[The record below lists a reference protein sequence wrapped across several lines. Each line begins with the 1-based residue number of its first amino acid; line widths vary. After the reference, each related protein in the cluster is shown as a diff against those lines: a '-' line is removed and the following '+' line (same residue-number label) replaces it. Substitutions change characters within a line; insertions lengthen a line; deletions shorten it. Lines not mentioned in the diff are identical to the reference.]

1 MKTLVLTSPN
11 MVGVDVASAQTILK
25 NLGYYNGKMDGIY
38 GEQTGAAT
46 KAAKWD
52 LGYAEKNVT
61 SVFDDAL
68 LNFLIDL
75 NKPTLLMKRRASIRH
90 NKSTLGDKALH
101 VASGYIGM
109 SEQPAGSN
117 KVMFSEWYGMT
128 GPWCLMFVTYCFVK
142 AGSKTFIKGSKYA
155 YCPYL
160 LTDAKASRNG
170 LRVIPKADV
179 RTGDIVLFD
188 WNRDGTADHVGI
200 VAKPPAKKKATFTTI
215 EGNTSGTNPS
225 DGGMVAT
232 MSRVTSDVIAF
243 VRVSN

>member
-1 MKTLVLTSPN
+1 MSTLFLTSPN
-11 MVGVDVASAQTILK
+11 VKGAEVTAAQSLLK
-25 NLGYYNGKMDGIY
+25 DLGYYGGKMDAVY
-38 GEQTGAAT
+38 GEQTAAAT

-52 LGYAEKNVT
+52 LGYAQKNINST
-61 SVFDDAL
+61 FDQTLVMFL
-68 LNFLIDL
+68 LGNK
-75 NKPTLLMKRRASIRH
+75 KPTLLMQRRASIRH

-101 VASGYIGM
+101 VASGYIGV

-170 LRVIPKADV
+170 LRVIPKTDV

>member
-1 MKTLVLTSPN
+1 MSTLFLTSPN
-11 MVGVDVASAQTILK
+11 VKGAEATAAQSLLK
-25 NLGYYNGKMDGIY
+25 DLGYYGGKMDGIY
-38 GEQTGAAT
+38 GEQTAAAT

-52 LGYAEKNVT
+52 LGYAQKNINST
-61 SVFDDAL
+61 FDQTLVMFL
-68 LNFLIDL
+68 LGKK
-75 NKPTLLMKRRASIRH
+75 KPTLLMKRRASIRH

-101 VASGYIGM
+101 VASGYVGV

-142 AGSKTFIKGSKYA
+142 AGSKSFIKGSKYA

-170 LRVIPKADV
+170 LRVIPKTDV

-200 VAKPPAKKKATFTTI
+200 VVKPPAKKKATFTTI

>member
-25 NLGYYNGKMDGIY
+25 NLGYYNGKMDSIY

-75 NKPTLLMKRRASIRH
+75 SKPTLLMKRRASIRH
-90 NKSTLGDKALH
+90 HKSTLGDKALH
-101 VASGYIGM
+101 VASGYIGVR
-109 SEQPAGSN
+109 EEPAGSN
-117 KVMFSEWYGMT
+117 KVMFSEWYGML
-128 GPWCLMFVTYCFVK
+128 GPWCAMFVTFCFVK
-142 AGSKTFIKGSKYA
+142 AGSKSFIKGSKYA

-170 LRVIPKADV
+170 LRVIPKTDV
-179 RTGDIVLFD
+179 CTGDIVLFD

-200 VAKPPAKKKATFTTI
+200 VAKPPAKKKTTFTTI

-225 DGGMVAT
+225 DGGMVAL
-232 MSRVTSDVIAF
+232 MERKVTDVIAF
-243 VRVSN
+243 VRVTN

>member
-1 MKTLVLTSPN
+1 MNTLFLTSPN
-11 MVGVDVASAQTILK
+11 VKGAEVTAAQSLLK
-25 NLGYYNGKMDGIY
+25 DIGYYSGKMDGIY
-38 GEQTGAAT
+38 GEQTAAAT

-52 LGYAEKNVT
+52 LGYAQKNINST
-61 SVFDDAL
+61 FDQTLVMFL
-68 LNFLIDL
+68 LGNK
-75 NKPTLLMKRRASIRH
+75 KPTLLMQRRASIRH

-101 VASGYIGM
+101 VASGYIGV

-170 LRVIPKADV
+170 LRVIPKTDV